1 MSSGDEERLIHLAEA
16 ITDEVPVDWD
26 EQAREHP
33 ELSRRLPGLRLISRI
48 ADVFNAPLTG
58 ARPAAPEGFI
68 WGHLEIRGILGE
80 GGYGTVY
87 RAHDSRLQ
95 RDVALKLLRS
105 DLVGNRLRARRI
117 VTEARLMARVRH
129 RNVLTIHGADEH
141 DGRVGF
147 WMDLLEGETLEQ
159 RLAAGEIL
167 GSAEAALCGRELCRA
182 LGAVHGAGLVH
193 GDVKAA
199 NVMRDREGRL
209 VLMDFGAGSELA
221 ASSPDRGLPCGTP
234 LALAPELLDGGAPGP
249 AGDLYAL
256 GVLLYRL
263 VAGRYPLQADTL
275 AELRRLHAGT
285 GPTPLLD
292 LRPDLPAD
300 FVATIER
307 ALSPDPA
314 RRFSS
319 AGDMERALAASL
331 GDGSAPDTGRNRR
344 RRLVAIAAAGIAAT
358 ALFML
363 VVLPQLRTD
372 PSTGGAT
379 IAAPMTAMTASET
392 AMTATAS
399 FLRTGGRVP
408 EALAEGAL
416 VRPGDTL
423 GLTLRL
429 GAAAHVYV
437 LNEDR
442 QGAVFV
448 LFPLAETDLRNPLP
462 AGRELHLPGE
472 WQGAAL
478 DWRVTDGRGEERF
491 LVVATRAPL
500 GWLEA
505 QIADFEAPQRDR
517 AVNRAAAGSGADGAE
532 RGVGAVTEA
541 GDRPRTVA
549 STLGTIAARLEREP
563 AASGVWSYQ
572 LMLYNPGR

>member
-16 ITDEVPVDWD
+16 ITDEVPIDWD
-26 EQAREHP
+26 AQAREHP
-33 ELSRRLPGLRLISRI
+33 GLSRRLPGLRLITRI
-48 ADVFNAPLTG
+48 ADVFNAPLPG
-58 ARPAAPEGFI
+58 VRPAAPEGFI

-80 GGYGTVY
+80 GGYGTVF
-87 RAHDSRLQ
+87 RAHDPRLQ

-209 VLMDFGAGSELA
+209 VLMDFGAGSEFTA
-221 ASSPDRGLPCGTP
+221 DSPDSGLPCGTP

-275 AELRRLHAGT
+275 AELRRRHADV

-300 FVATIER
+300 FVAAVER

-314 RRFSS
+314 RRFRS
-319 AGDMERALAASL
+319 AGDLERALAASL
-331 GDGSAPDTGRNRR
+331 GEGRSPADGRR
-344 RRLVAIAAAGIAAT
+344 RRRWLAAAAT
-358 ALFML
+358 AMVAAVVLFL
-363 VVLPQLRTD
+363 LFVLPQLRPD
-372 PSTGGAT
+372 ARARGPM
-379 IAAPMTAMTASET
+379 IAAPMSSVAA
-392 AMTATAS
+392 APMTATAS
-399 FLRTGGRVP
+399 FQRTGGEVP

-442 QGAVFV
+442 QGEVFV

-462 AGRELHLPGE
+462 AGRALHLPGE
-472 WQGAAL
+472 WRGSAL
-478 DWRVTDGRGEERF
+478 DWRVTGGRGEERF
-491 LVVATRAPL
+491 LVVAARAPL
-500 GWLEA
+500 DWLESQLA
-505 QIADFEAPQRDR
+505 GFGAPVRDR
-517 AVNRAAAGSGADGAE
+517 AVDRAPPGSGVAGTE
-532 RGVGAVTEA
+532 RGVGAVAETA
-541 GDRPRTVA
+541 DRDVSSA
-549 STLGTIAARLEREP
+549 SVLGAIVARLEGEP

-572 LMLYNPGR
+572 LMLYNLGR